1 MRTRQE
7 LQDYLENLLGSRN
20 VYYQPPASLQMR
32 YPAIVYKRNPARNRH
47 SENNVYLQEDSYEVT
62 VVGYDPDSETARSLS
77 KLPLCRWDAHYTA
90 ENLYHDRFTL
100 FW

>member
-1 MRTRQE
+1 MRTRTE

-47 SENNVYLQEDSYEVT
+47 SEDNVYLQNDSYELT
-62 VVGYDPDSETARSLS
+62 VISRDPDIPVVVELS
-77 KLPLCRWDAHYTA
+77 RLPLCRWDARYVG